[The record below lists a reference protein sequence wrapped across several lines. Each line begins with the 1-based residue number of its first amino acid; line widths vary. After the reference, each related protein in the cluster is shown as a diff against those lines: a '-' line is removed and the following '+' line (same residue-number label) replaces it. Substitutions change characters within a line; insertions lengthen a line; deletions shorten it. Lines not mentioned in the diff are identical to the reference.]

1 MISLSKSKEL
11 HLKKLASLVE
21 EKSKVVNITAIRDFD
36 GIWEKHVLDS
46 LEFLNTEFFKTHT
59 NEKFTYMDFGTGAGF
74 PGLPL
79 AIMLPDSKFS
89 LVDGTRKKVEIV
101 NAFANELGLSNV
113 QTIWSRAEDLD
124 RKFEIVLARAVK
136 YLPELLKTAV
146 EFVSKDG
153 YIVAYKMLND
163 EEIKAGDDVC
173 GEISLV
179 KVEEYRYSLSGQDRV
194 ILIYQKKS

>member
-1 MISLSKSKEL
+1 MNPQ
-11 HLKKLASLVE
+11 LKKLAMLVE
-21 EKSKVVNITAIRDFD
+21 EKSKHVNITAIRDFD

-46 LEFLNTEFFKTHT
+46 LEFLNTEFFKSHV
-59 NEKFTYMDFGTGAGF
+59 NEKLTYMDLGTGAGF

-79 AIMLPDSKFS
+79 AVMLPDSKFS

-101 NAFANELGLSNV
+101 NSFANELGLSNV

-146 EFVSKDG
+146 EFVSKG
-153 YIVAYKMLND
+153 GHIVAYKMLND

-179 KVEEYRYSLSGQDRV
+179 KIEEYRYSLSGQDRV